1 MPGNARLLSL
11 LGTFASG
18 RTFSA
23 AELAADFA
31 VTARTI
37 RRDIA
42 ELRALGY
49 IIASVPGTAG
59 GYRAEAR
66 TMLPPLQLGSG
77 EALATAVGLALLR
90 GAGLNTPHA
99 DSAARK
105 LSEMLP
111 AQMRGS
117 LNDIGTAV
125 SVPQGN
131 VPGIDIASV
140 IALASAISGQTLATF
155 DYTVPDRRGRGRSS
169 PRSATAAPHGRQ
181 TVAPRGGQTVAP
193 AETGAPRARQTVAP
207 AETGRPTESRRVEP
221 VQLVVLG
228 AHWYLFAWDLVRRDW
243 RVFRLDRMSDVHATT
258 LEFSPRPHPDAEAA
272 VSSAVTTAAY
282 SHTVIIGMR
291 STVAEAG
298 QWFSSRAAT
307 ITEAADGVR
316 IAFGIDDLATA
327 ATHLAMIPVPVEIID
342 PPELIDQMAAL
353 AQRARSTAA
362 NSGKGR

>member
-11 LGTFASG
+11 LSAFASG

-59 GYRAEAR
+59 GYRAESR

-169 PRSATAAPHGRQ
+169 PRSATAAP
-181 TVAPRGGQTVAP
+181 
-193 AETGAPRARQTVAP
+193 RARQTVAP

-258 LEFSPRPHPDAEAA
+258 LEFSPRPHPDAEAG

>member
-1 MPGNARLLSL
+1 
-11 LGTFASG
+11 
-18 RTFSA
+18 
-23 AELAADFA
+23 
-31 VTARTI
+31 
-37 RRDIA
+37 
-42 ELRALGY
+42 
-49 IIASVPGTAG
+49 
-59 GYRAEAR
+59 
-66 TMLPPLQLGSG
+66 
-77 EALATAVGLALLR
+77 
-90 GAGLNTPHA
+90 
-99 DSAARK
+99 
-105 LSEMLP
+105 
-111 AQMRGS
+111 
-117 LNDIGTAV
+117 
-125 SVPQGN
+125 
-131 VPGIDIASV
+131 DIASV

-169 PRSATAAPHGRQ
+169 PRSATAAP
-181 TVAPRGGQTVAP
+181 RG
-193 AETGAPRARQTVAP
+193 RQTVAP

-228 AHWYLFAWDLVRRDW
+228 AHWYLFAWDLVRRDG

-258 LEFSPRPHPDAEAA
+258 LESSPRPHPDAEAA

-327 ATHLAMIPVPVEIID
+327 ATHLAMIPVPVEMID

-353 AQRARSTAA
+353 AQRAQSTAA
-362 NSGKGR
+362 TSGKGRRLGCLRDETRMNVSGTCQYTGSHDDSHWLPTRSRGSGCSACGARGGQTAVEQRRRDQLT

>member
-11 LGTFASG
+11 LSAFASG

-59 GYRAEAR
+59 GYRAESR

-169 PRSATAAPHGRQ
+169 PRSATAAP
-181 TVAPRGGQTVAP
+181 RG
-193 AETGAPRARQTVAP
+193 RQTVAP

-258 LEFSPRPHPDAEAA
+258 FEFSPRPHPDAEAA
-272 VSSAVTTAAY
+272 VSAAVTTAAY
-282 SHTVIIGMR
+282 SHTVIIGVR
-291 STVAEAG
+291 TTPAEAG
-298 QWFSSRAAT
+298 QWFTSRAAT

-327 ATHLAMIPVPVEIID
+327 ATYIAMLPGPVEIIE

-353 AQRARSTAA
+353 AQRARSAA
-362 NSGKGR
+362 ESSGNRD

>member
-11 LGTFASG
+11 LSAFASG

-59 GYRAEAR
+59 GYRAESR

-181 TVAPRGGQTVAP
+181 TAAPRG
-193 AETGAPRARQTVAP
+193 RQTVAP

-353 AQRARSTAA
+353 AQRAQSTAA

>member
-11 LGTFASG
+11 LSAFASG

-59 GYRAEAR
+59 GYRAESR

-90 GAGLNTPHA
+90 GAGLNTPYA

-155 DYTVPDRRGRGRSS
+155 DYTVPGRRGRGRSS

-181 TVAPRGGQTVAP
+181 TVAPRGG
-193 AETGAPRARQTVAP
+193 QTVAP

-353 AQRARSTAA
+353 AQRAQSTAA

>member
-11 LGTFASG
+11 LSAFASG

-59 GYRAEAR
+59 GYRAESR

-181 TVAPRGGQTVAP
+181 TVAPRG
-193 AETGAPRARQTVAP
+193 RQTVAP

-353 AQRARSTAA
+353 AQRAQSTAA

>member
-11 LGTFASG
+11 LGAFASG

-59 GYRAEAR
+59 GYRAESR

-181 TVAPRGGQTVAP
+181 TVAP
-193 AETGAPRARQTVAP
+193 

-243 RVFRLDRMSDVHATT
+243 RVFRLDRMSDVHVTT

-353 AQRARSTAA
+353 AQRAQSTAA